1 MNCNM
6 KFIKILAAFVIGFW
20 VVSFSLTSLGDAI
33 VNSDLMETTT
43 FSPALVEASDFSRA
57 ADPMAYLFQIL
68 FILFI
73 VSPPLIVV
81 MLFLIL
87 KELKARNKMK

>member
-1 MNCNM
+1 MSCNL

-20 VVSFSLTSLGDAI
+20 VVSFSLTSIGDAI
-33 VNSDLMETTT
+33 VNSDLLQDTT
-43 FSPALVEASDFSRA
+43 FSPALVEAADFSRTA
-57 ADPMAYLFQIL
+57 EPMAYLFQIL

-73 VSPPLIVV
+73 ISPPLIAL

>member
-1 MNCNM
+1 MSCNL

-20 VVSFSLTSLGDAI
+20 VVSFSLTSISEAI
-33 VNSDLMETTT
+33 VNSDLMPEVT
-43 FSPALVEASDFSRA
+43 FSPALVEASDFSRT
-57 ADPMAYLFQIL
+57 ADPFAYLFQII

-73 VSPPLIVV
+73 ISPPLIVL

-87 KELKARNKMK
+87 RELKARNKMK